1 MDKILDFI
9 RSNALSLV
17 IGAFFLRLFITTPL
31 EVSCVIANLPKNY
44 RPSSSNSRGAVNRF
58 IINKLI
64 LNYQIWILSL
74 QNLF

>member
-17 IGAFFLRLFITTPL
+17 IELFFTLCLCITQPL
-31 EVSCVIANLPKNY
+31 EVSCVIANLPKIINLHLQI
-44 RPSSSNSRGAVNRF
+44 RGAVNRF
-58 IINKLI
+58 YINKLI